1 MKNKRWRNTCQ
12 FEQIGGPSVTAWS
25 EARRFATQDN
35 AADILATIGSE
46 KLEALI
52 AAINEGDWKG
62 YIEQSGGA
70 TALRKE
76 QPLRAFHVLKES
88 LNKYGET
95 AKKILGLCLVI

>member
-1 MKNKRWRNTCQ
+1 MKAERWRNTCQ
-12 FEQIGGPSVTAWS
+12 FEQIGDSSVTAWR

-76 QPLRAFHVLKES
+76 QPLRTFYIPKES
-88 LNKYGET
+88 LSNT
-95 AKKILGLCLVI
+95 AKP